1 MEYGSMPNDGGY
13 LIFDGAGAAE
23 ALQDPIVAK
32 YLRRYVGASELIHG
46 VERWCLWLVD
56 MDPADVKRSSLLR
69 SRIEAVRATRLA
81 SRNPDTVQRAAT
93 PHLFWFINQPT
104 TAYLC
109 VPQVFSENRQWVTA
123 ARLNSDVIA
132 NNRVYTC
139 PDPDG
144 FGFAVISSAMFLTW
158 QKTVGGRLESRYN
171 FSGTIVWNNLPL
183 PPVDVDVRAAMIEAG
198 DAVIQSRSLYP
209 DRSLADLY
217 EPRRLPGEV
226 AAAHETLDRVVD
238 ELFGLR
244 VDERSEA
251 GRQHALFEQFAKM
264 QALAS
269 PGATIRRARGR
280 Q

>member
-1 MEYGSMPNDGGY
+1 
-13 LIFDGAGAAE
+13 
-23 ALQDPIVAK
+23 
-32 YLRRYVGASELIHG
+32 
-46 VERWCLWLVD
+46 
-56 MDPADVKRSSLLR
+56 
-69 SRIEAVRATRLA
+69 
-81 SRNPDTVQRAAT
+81 
-93 PHLFWFINQPT
+93 
-104 TAYLC
+104 
-109 VPQVFSENRQWVTA
+109 
-123 ARLNSDVIA
+123 
-132 NNRVYTC
+132 
-139 PDPDG
+139 
-144 FGFAVISSAMFLTW
+144 
-158 QKTVGGRLESRYN
+158 
-171 FSGTIVWNNLPL
+171 
-183 PPVDVDVRAAMIEAG
+183 MIEAG